1 MTESSEAKIWHEIA
15 SPFCGIASDDLTI
28 KVEGNTV
35 TVEENGD
42 AVTKKGFETPITD
55 LQPRI
60 NGEQVSLEQAV
71 NHAAELLT
79 QSKQPVIGGLATDVN
94 GLRAAMAL
102 ADKSRATVD
111 SMDSDSAF
119 RNILVLQDT
128 GWMVTTLTEVRN
140 RVDLLVVVGSDIE
153 VDYPRF
159 FERMVWNKESMFDQ
173 DIASRQVVY
182 LGKAPSGDASTS
194 PAGKKAQVL
203 TCDDADLPEVVSV
216 LRALVNG
223 KQIQAEQVGGIAV
236 ADLAKLAEQ
245 LKQAAYSV
253 ITWASG
259 SMTFDHAETSIQVLC
274 EMIKELN
281 AETRSNG
288 LPLGGKDGSTSVYN
302 VSSWQSGF
310 PMRTSFNRG
319 FPDYDPYL
327 SDSKKMLA
335 NGEVD
340 VLVWVSSFNVSRT
353 PPESTTPTV
362 VIGRSGMTFNQEPE
376 VFIPVG
382 VPGID
387 HAGRTF
393 RGDSSVAVP
402 LRKLRDSGLPSTFD
416 VLSAIELAMPN

>member
-1 MTESSEAKIWHEIA
+1 MAENTEAKIWQEVA

-28 KVEGNTV
+28 KVEGNIV

-42 AVTKKGFETPITD
+42 EVTKKGFETPITD
-55 LQPRI
+55 TQPRI
-60 NGEQVSLEQAV
+60 NGEDVSIEQAV
-71 NHAAELLT
+71 THAAGLLN
-79 QSKQPVIGGLATDVN
+79 QSKQPVIGGLASDIN
-94 GLRAAMAL
+94 GVRAAMSL

-119 RNILVLQDT
+119 RNLLVLQDT
-128 GWMVTTLTEVRN
+128 GWIVTTLTEVRN
-140 RVDLLVVVGSDIE
+140 RVDLLLVVASDIE
-153 VDYPRF
+153 KDYPRF

-173 DIASRQVVY
+173 DIASREVIY
-182 LGKAPSGDASTS
+182 LGKGPSGDASTS
-194 PAGKKAQVL
+194 PSGKKAQVL
-203 TCDDADLPEVVSV
+203 ACDDADLPEVMSV

-223 KQIQAEQVGGIAV
+223 KTIQAETVGGLAV
-236 ADLAKLAEQ
+236 ADLAEIAEKL
-245 LKQAAYSV
+245 KKAAYSV
-253 ITWASG
+253 VAWASG
-259 SMTFDHAETSIQVLC
+259 SMQFDHAEASIQVMC

-281 AETRSNG
+281 VDTRCNG
-288 LPLGGKDGSTSVYN
+288 LPLGGKEGSTSVYN
-302 VSSWQSGF
+302 VSSWQAGY

-327 SDSKKMLA
+327 SDSKKMLV
-335 NGEVD
+335 NGEAD
-340 VLVWVSSFNVSRT
+340 LLIWVSSFNVGRT
-353 PPESTTPTV
+353 PPEGTVSTV
-362 VIGRSGMTFNQEPE
+362 VVGRSGMTFEQEPE

-416 VLSAIELAMPN
+416 VLTAIENAM